1 MLQELKTAFVC
12 SRMLY
17 GSSFNS
23 LVFAFL
29 CQFLEYPMSCDRKYI
44 HEQVGNL
51 PFLATQ
57 HLFPFLPAKQ
67 VLNFIDIHLHLYL
80 WGSTSNLNV

>member
-57 HLFPFLPAKQ
+57 HLFPFLPAK
-67 VLNFIDIHLHLYL
+67 
-80 WGSTSNLNV
+80 